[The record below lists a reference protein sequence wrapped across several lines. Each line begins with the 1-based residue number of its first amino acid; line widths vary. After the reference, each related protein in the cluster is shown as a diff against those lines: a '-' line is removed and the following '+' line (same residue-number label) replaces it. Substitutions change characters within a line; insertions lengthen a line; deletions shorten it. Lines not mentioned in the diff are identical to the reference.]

1 MDDVMMKSRPLPPIP
16 VVVVRD
22 VVARALAEDLGRGD
36 VTTDACVPPDVEGG
50 ASLGAREALVAAG
63 LDVFAAVFAAVDP
76 SIEVAVRVGD
86 GARLGP
92 GDVAATLRGRAN
104 PILKGERVAL
114 NLVQRMS
121 GVATRT
127 ARFVDALPPG
137 AKTRITDTRKTTPG
151 LRALERYAVR
161 CGGGHNHRDD
171 LSSAVLIKDNHI
183 AACGSVREA
192 IARAREF
199 APHTSKIECEVDSL
213 DQLREALDA
222 GADIVL
228 LDNFDD
234 DALPEAVGIVDGR
247 AFVEVSGRVSL
258 ERIPAIAGAGV
269 DAISIGGLTHS
280 AAAVDFGLDWT

>member
-1 MDDVMMKSRPLPPIP
+1 MTQRALPPVP
-16 VVVVRD
+16 DVVVREL
-22 VVARALAEDLGRGD
+22 VARALAEDLGRGD
-36 VTTDACVPPDVEGG
+36 VTTDACVPPDVPG
-50 ASLGAREALVAAG
+50 AAALAAREPLVISGIA
-63 LDVFAAVFAAVDP
+63 VFRAVFAAVDP
-76 SIEVAVRVGD
+76 SLEVSAELDD
-86 GARLGP
+86 GARLEAG
-92 GDVAATLRGRAN
+92 GVAATVRGRAN

-121 GVATRT
+121 AVATRT
-127 ARFVDALPPG
+127 ARFVAALPSG
-137 AKTRITDTRKTTPG
+137 SKTRITDTRKTTPG

-192 IARAREF
+192 IGRARAF
-199 APHTSKIECEVDSL
+199 APHTSKIECEVDGL
-213 DQLREALDA
+213 DQLREALEA
-222 GADIVL
+222 RADIVL

-234 DALPEAVGIVDGR
+234 RTLAEAVAIVGGR

-258 ERIPAIAGAGV
+258 ERVPVIAAAGV

-280 AAAVDFGLDWT
+280 APAVDLGLDWI

>member
-1 MDDVMMKSRPLPPIP
+1 MTRPLPPIP
-16 VVVVRD
+16 EPVVRD
-22 VVARALAEDLGRGD
+22 IVLRALAEDLGRGD
-36 VTTDACVPPDVEGG
+36 LTTDATVPPDLPG
-50 ASLGAREALVAAG
+50 AATLGARDSLVIAG
-63 LDVFAAVFAAVDP
+63 LRVFAAVFEAIDP
-76 SIEVAVRVGD
+76 RITVEPKVED
-86 GARLGP
+86 GARLAP
-92 GDVAATLRGRAN
+92 GDVAAAVRGPAN

-127 ARFVDALPPG
+127 ARFVDALPAG
-137 AKTRITDTRKTTPG
+137 SKTRITDTRKTTPG

-183 AACGSVREA
+183 AACGSIREA
-192 IARAREF
+192 IARARAF
-199 APHTSKIECEVDSL
+199 APHTSKIECEVDGL
-213 DQLREALDA
+213 DQLREALEA

-234 DALPEAVGIVDGR
+234 DAIAEAVSIVGGR
-247 AFVEVSGRVSL
+247 ALVEVSGRVTL
-258 ERIPAIAGAGV
+258 ERVPKIAAAGV

-280 AAAVDFGLDWT
+280 APAVDLGLDWAA